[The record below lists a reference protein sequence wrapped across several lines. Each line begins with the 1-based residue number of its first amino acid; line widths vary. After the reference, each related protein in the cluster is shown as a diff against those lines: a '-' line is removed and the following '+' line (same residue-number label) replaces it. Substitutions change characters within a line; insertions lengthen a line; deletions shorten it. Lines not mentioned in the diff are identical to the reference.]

1 MKKPALALV
10 FAVLLITLPAS
21 ASDAPR
27 GHVLAIGGGERP
39 AAVMAELARLAGGGR
54 GFVLA
59 FPQASERPEAGAEL
73 KQEFLELGIGR
84 VEVMDVDR
92 AGADSDA
99 ALARTHGATG
109 VYFGGGDQSRLMAV
123 LRGTRLEVRLHELY
137 RTGAVIAGTS
147 AGAAVMS
154 RTMIVGDETRP
165 FKKDDAWQTI
175 EAENVVTATGLGF
188 LEDALVDQHFVRRKR
203 HNRLI
208 SLVLENPC
216 LLGVAIDEETAAL
229 FRPDG
234 KFEVIGNGP
243 VVVYDAGTARVQKD
257 ASGFGLRGADLRL
270 HVLRAGSVFDLPKR
284 TVVRLGPDPR

>member
-1 MKKPALALV
+1 MKRPLLVLASLLLPQTLLAEAPA
-10 FAVLLITLPAS
+10 
-21 ASDAPR
+21 R

-39 AAVMAELARLAGGGR
+39 LAVMAEFAHLAGSGQGV
-54 GFVLA
+54 VLA
-59 FPQASERPEAGAEL
+59 FPQASERSEAGAEL
-73 KQEFLELGIGR
+73 KQEFLRLGIGR

-92 AGADSDA
+92 AGADSDG
-99 ALARTHGATG
+99 ALARTQGATG

-123 LRGTRLEVRLHELY
+123 LRGTRLEARLHELY

-165 FKKDDAWQTI
+165 FSKDDAWQTI
-175 EAENVVTATGLGF
+175 EAENVVTAAGLGF
-188 LEDALVDQHFVRRKR
+188 LEGAIVDQHFVRRKR

-208 SLVLENPC
+208 SLVLENPR

-234 KFEVIGNGP
+234 TFEVIGNGP
-243 VVVYDAGTARVQKD
+243 VVVYDAGAARVQKD
-257 ASGFGLRGADLRL
+257 AGGFGLRGSDLRL
-270 HVLRAGSVFDLPKR
+270 HILRAGSVYDVSKR
-284 TVVRLGPDPR
+284 SVVRLGPDSR